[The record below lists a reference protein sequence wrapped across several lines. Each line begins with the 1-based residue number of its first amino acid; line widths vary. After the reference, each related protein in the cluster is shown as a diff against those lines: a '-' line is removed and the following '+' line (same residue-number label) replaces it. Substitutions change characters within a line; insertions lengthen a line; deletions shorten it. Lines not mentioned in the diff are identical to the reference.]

1 MYKMLTRKDC
11 EFHCVKYV
19 CTLMVLS
26 FLTGGFIYLSVSMNG
41 YRKEI
46 VDDYFYD
53 LVTLLIFYILV
64 AISHQWSFISKMDKL
79 CAHHDDFSH
88 LSIDASQKYLQAV
101 KKARLSGILTAS
113 IVLVT
118 LAFIVLGSLMPL
130 LEFAISELNLVV
142 TVTNIFFST
151 LFITLPNW
159 QGYIL
164 CAQMSCNLTKS
175 TEEIFL
181 ERSTTKVTL
190 KNTVRFIKRTKRT
203 SKLLSPLYFHL
214 SLCAFYPLTF
224 HIYQLIAFVLSQKP
238 HHVLLYV
245 GFIIEILGPGLVGLW
260 IHNRQS
266 EDLKQHFKE
275 IKEKIR
281 FLVTCKDSLV
291 EINGMEHD
299 EEYARKIVIEML
311 DEFQGFDANGCFTLG
326 NSFFFTVFATA
337 AISYGLLLLEF
348 HFSNQLW

>member
-1 MYKMLTRKDC
+1 MHID
-11 EFHCVKYV
+11 E
-19 CTLMVLS
+19 LMHMEDLPLHVMS
-26 FLTGGFIYLSVSMNG
+26 F
-41 YRKEI
+41 
-46 VDDYFYD
+46 
-53 LVTLLIFYILV
+53 IFSILV
-64 AISHQWSFISKMDKL
+64 AFSHQWSFMTKRDKL
-79 CAHHDDFSH
+79 CALQDDFSH
-88 LSIDASQKYLQAV
+88 MNLESSKKCIQAV

-260 IHNRQS
+260 ILNKQS

-311 DEFQGFDANGCFTLG
+311 DEFHGFDANGFFILG
-326 NSFFFTVFATA
+326 KPFFINVFKTA
-337 AISYGLLLLEF
+337 VISYSLLFAEF
-348 HFSNQLW
+348 HFNQLGFFK